1 MSSKYLN
8 TLVFLPI
15 GSVASPESKPSG
27 CAELNVAPDF
37 LRFPQTCST
46 TSLAV
51 QWQRKKNNAL
61 QLTLYDPV
69 GNELSTLC
77 IQACEF
83 RWKCLVPADQ
93 IPVDCVQPPPP
104 PLICTSTSFVKVLQI
119 NALNIQLL
127 TNYVVFEK
135 AAYDYLGISI
145 STHNLLTDA
154 EKRTSLLQNYVYQ
167 YNLIFQLFCL
177 LVNFLKNT
185 DLPCFDALQCVWK
198 QVSGLKTDLTL
209 PIVNDF
215 ILFENSVFE
224 DFLKMRLVG
233 IMALCN
239 AGKNLIPSPT
249 NCPLPSSPISM
260 APQLMNTLV
269 LIPIGPTGGTKYPE
283 LEEKGCAELDIG
295 LDQIHFPLSGQQVAN
310 NPLYPRVSQKPLLI
324 SWKKINGFLE
334 LTLYDNSGCVI
345 GKLSIPEGEY
355 GWRCVDDCKNLT
367 PVECSSS
374 PSSDGLQL
382 GYDKILQIN
391 ILNPQLLANYV
402 QFESFAYYTLF
413 STINIH
419 NYLGDAERQTNLIQR
434 VLDHNDLVT
443 KLFQTLI
450 QFKLKSPGCFTLID
464 DLWSVFGLSIYG
476 PLTEELINSAIA
488 FHQTVY
494 QDFLK
499 MRTVG
504 LLDLCNVGIASTI
517 PIRIQNSNFNVER
530 KYGCDKPGLT
540 QLFSQNNKNR
550 K

>member
-1 MSSKYLN
+1 
-8 TLVFLPI
+8 
-15 GSVASPESKPSG
+15 
-27 CAELNVAPDF
+27 
-37 LRFPQTCST
+37 
-46 TSLAV
+46 
-51 QWQRKKNNAL
+51 
-61 QLTLYDPV
+61 
-69 GNELSTLC
+69 
-77 IQACEF
+77 
-83 RWKCLVPADQ
+83 
-93 IPVDCVQPPPP
+93 
-104 PLICTSTSFVKVLQI
+104 
-119 NALNIQLL
+119 
-127 TNYVVFEK
+127 
-135 AAYDYLGISI
+135 
-145 STHNLLTDA
+145 
-154 EKRTSLLQNYVYQ
+154 
-167 YNLIFQLFCL
+167 
-177 LVNFLKNT
+177 
-185 DLPCFDALQCVWK
+185 
-198 QVSGLKTDLTL
+198 
-209 PIVNDF
+209 
-215 ILFENSVFE
+215 
-224 DFLKMRLVG
+224 
-233 IMALCN
+233 
-239 AGKNLIPSPT
+239 
-249 NCPLPSSPISM
+249 M